1 MKCEVEFDEDGLVAR
16 IARASR
22 DILRRAGAYV
32 RRVAQRKVVTS
43 PKPSTPGQPP
53 HSRKGLLKRAI
64 LFASDGDRS
73 VLVGPGFNFVGE
85 SASAHE
91 LNAPKMSNANRRVA
105 AQRATR
111 VSARARSAKWP
122 QGAAREVPQLSPQV
136 GAYPDKFV

>member
-16 IARASR
+16 IARAGR

-64 LFASDGDRS
+64 LFASDGERS
-73 VLVGPGFNFVGE
+73 VLVGPGFNLVGE

-91 LNAPKMSNANRRVA
+91 FGGKYRRERYPKRPLMGPALKESAPRL
-105 AQRATR
+105 
-111 VSARARSAKWP
+111 AKLWRD
-122 QGAAREVPQLSPQV
+122 AV
-136 GAYPDKFV
+136 K